1 MAVAKP
7 ENIEYVARLKFAT
20 RFQYVVQDHN
30 ALDVIEPNYFHT
42 LSHRYLNEGDEIQVV
57 VVPKKGEWHKALFE
71 VVHITASET
80 KVEQLTQWRSRG
92 ADVVKPKRKV
102 AA

>member
-20 RFQYVVQDHN
+20 RFQYLAQDHST
-30 ALDVIEPNYFHT
+30 LDVVSDNYFHNI
-42 LSHRYLNEGDEIQVV
+42 SGRYLNEGDEIQIV
-57 VVPKKGEWHKALFE
+57 VVPKKGEWYKALFE
-71 VVHITASET
+71 VVSITATET

-92 ADVVKPKRKV
+92 ANVGKGRRK